1 MACRRTVLSLTTKG
15 LHDAGPI
22 DTVSLNCSSGVNV
35 HSVALL
41 DAGGEAGGGGGE
53 DRELGLPFSRPG
65 ASNLGSIKSK
75 RDPSEFYK
83 AVCSSRTEPSLV
95 VSLPEAR
102 DDACLEIS
110 FTVSAPTTSGYVCSW
125 NIGGDALSQCARPS
139 SWVPCVDAPDA
150 LIEALELQ
158 LLVPP
163 STVGVA
169 SGNLVSIHRSEMLEN
184 WTLYQY
190 QMPYT
195 CAACD
200 VAFAVGDLVL
210 STTVDGLEDAA
221 VPGAPIVNHF
231 VPRGAGDRDAKNDMA
246 HLMAFDKMAFGVLS
260 QALGGAMPTLSTLNF
275 VLLPRAAMPAPLQQG
290 AGFQAICT
298 DDVPPVD
305 CIESSLQLRCDIA
318 LSLAKQW
325 FGFWV
330 RPGSFNDNWM
340 VVALQQWLGDQ
351 FVLKCVGKTDY
362 LYRRYQRHVAVAEMD
377 NGEAP
382 PLAGASFFGTHTLDF
397 TKFYSSKAA
406 VVLSMMENRAGEQ
419 LFKKQVESFF
429 SKEQLIFRAKEF
441 YGDLAKA
448 GDYANEVD
456 PFLERWVFG
465 TGAPQVSIGVQYT
478 KRGSKLD
485 VGLKQIGCDAAF
497 HSAAKAEKTMGVA
510 GVIKV
515 GVQEGSGNKVDH
527 PLHLGTKGYLAKS
540 LSVNPL
546 VKKIAGKRGRKKKS
560 EEALIESKKAA
571 LINAQHPVQFVRLD
585 PSSEFLCLKHVHQPI
600 RMILNKMRNSRDVVS
615 QTEAIKELSMAPAE
629 AAIEGLVECLE
640 DENSQFHWAIRCEA
654 ARALSP
660 LIGMDGST
668 LGATA
673 LLSFYKRRFYDA
685 DGETPLRVHFSTIE
699 DYFVT
704 EAVLLSL
711 TKCKFN
717 FDVISFFVECLDG
730 LWISEMNVD
739 NRSLLAMFMTC
750 VGRLGPKKS
759 DLASEDEAQL
769 AEFIH
774 TKAFG
779 ILDRYLDMDLA
790 DDDGRNWTIS
800 SGAPGSAPPCG
811 RFAVAE
817 ACATGMASLAT
828 SGTCSPEI
836 VNRATARLE
845 ALVAGDATPD
855 GVVEAGCGAL
865 ARMKT
870 AFHSFDDALSWG
882 LDVSQNRREPR
893 VALRIWEELM
903 GVASRGTKVDW
914 DRLERFI
921 ARENGDRL
929 LQHAA
934 FVVAAIVMG
943 KRVWVWEL
951 TDKKK
956 THIALKVDLKA
967 SVAASEGQQEHQQ
980 VTSEAPE
987 KEPRPKKISLIVSK
1001 QAGNADSKEEGVPAA
1016 PAAPDVPAA
1025 PGVPD
1030 VPAAAAHAPTPPATK
1045 IKLGGMKLKLKLGQ
1059 TKTNGE
1065 KTT

>member
-1 MACRRTVLSLTTKG
+1 M
-15 LHDAGPI
+15 
-22 DTVSLNCSSGVNV
+22 NV
-35 HSVALL
+35 HSVASL
-41 DAGGEAGGGGGE
+41 DAGGDADRGGGE
-53 DRELGLPFSRPG
+53 GRELDFSFSRPA

-75 RDPSEFYK
+75 KDPGEFYK
-83 AVCSSRTEPSLV
+83 AVCASRAEPSLF
-95 VSLPEAR
+95 VSLPEAH
-102 DDACLEIS
+102 DHLCLEIS
-110 FTVSAPTTSGYVCSW
+110 FTVDAPTTSGYVCSW
-125 NIGGDALSQCARPS
+125 NIGGDGLSQCAPPS
-139 SWVPCVDAPDA
+139 LWMPCVDTSDA
-150 LIEALELQ
+150 LIDALELQ

-169 SGNLVSIHRSEMLEN
+169 SGNLVSIQRSEMLEN

-190 QMPYT
+190 QMPYA

-200 VAFAVGDLVL
+200 VVFAVGELVL
-210 STTVDGLEDAA
+210 STAVDGLEDGGGA
-221 VPGAPIVNHF
+221 GAPIIINHF
-231 VPRGAGDRDAKNDMA
+231 VPRGVGDREAKSDMT
-246 HLMAFDKMAFGVLS
+246 HLMTFDKMAFGVLS
-260 QALGGAMPTLSTLNF
+260 QALGGAIPTLSTLNIVF
-275 VLLPRAAMPAPLQQG
+275 LPRAAMPASLQQG
-290 AGFQAICT
+290 VGFQAICM

-330 RPGSFNDNWM
+330 RSGSFNDNWM

-429 SKEQLIFRAKEF
+429 SKEQLVFRAKEF
-441 YGDLAKA
+441 FEDLAKA

-465 TGAPQVSIGVQYT
+465 SGAPMVSIGVQYT

-515 GVQEGSGNKVDH
+515 GVHEGSGNKVDH

-600 RMILNKMRNSRDVVS
+600 RMIMNKLRNSRDVVS
-615 QTEAIKELSMAPAE
+615 QAEAIKELSMAPAE
-629 AAIEGLVECLE
+629 AALDGLVECLE

-654 ARALSP
+654 ARELSP
-660 LIGMDGST
+660 LIGMDGSA

-673 LLSFYKRRFYDA
+673 LLSFYRRRFYDE
-685 DGETPLRVHFSTIE
+685 DGETPLRVQFSTIE

-730 LWISEMNVD
+730 LWVGDMNVD

-759 DLASEDEAQL
+759 DLTSEDEVQL

-774 TKAFG
+774 NKAFD
-779 ILDRYLDMDLA
+779 ILDRYLNMDLA
-790 DDDGRNWTIS
+790 DDDGRNWTIP
-800 SGAPGSAPPCG
+800 SGAPGSASPSG

-817 ACATGMASLAT
+817 ACATGMAALAT

-836 VNRATARLE
+836 VGRATRRLE

-865 ARMKT
+865 ARIMT
-870 AFHSFDDALSWG
+870 AFRSFDVALSWG
-882 LDVSQNRREPR
+882 LDASQNRHEPR
-893 VALRIWEELM
+893 VALRIWEELI
-903 GVASRGTKVDW
+903 GVASRGAKVDW
-914 DRLERFI
+914 GRLERFI
-921 ARENGDRL
+921 AKENGDRL

-943 KRVWVWEL
+943 KRIWVWEL

-956 THIALKVDLKA
+956 THIALKVDLNA
-967 SVAASEGQQEHQQ
+967 SVAAGSGAQQQQ
-980 VTSEAPE
+980 LTPADPGT
-987 KEPRPKKISLIVSK
+987 EPQPKKIALIAPK
-1001 QAGNADSKEEGVPAA
+1001 TTGNTDVKDEGAVPAGA
-1016 PAAPDVPAA
+1016 GAALTA
-1025 PGVPD
+1025 
-1030 VPAAAAHAPTPPATK
+1030 PATK
-1045 IKLGGMKLKLKLGQ
+1045 IKLGGMKLKLKVGQ
-1059 TKTNGE
+1059 SKTNGS
-1065 KTT
+1065 

>member
-1 MACRRTVLSLTTKG
+1 MSVY
-15 LHDAGPI
+15 
-22 DTVSLNCSSGVNV
+22 
-35 HSVALL
+35 SVALL
-41 DAGGEAGGGGGE
+41 DAGGDAGGVRGE
-53 DRELGLPFSRPG
+53 ARELDFSFSRPA
-65 ASNLGSIKSK
+65 ASNLGSIKNK
-75 RDPSEFYK
+75 KDPSEFYK
-83 AVCSSRTEPSLV
+83 AVCSSRTEPSLFV
-95 VSLPEAR
+95 PLPDAR
-102 DDACLEIS
+102 DHVCLEIS
-110 FTVSAPTTSGYVCSW
+110 FTVSVPTSSGYVCSW
-125 NIGGDALSQCARPS
+125 NIGGDALSQCAPPS
-139 SWVPCVDAPDA
+139 SWMPCVDAPDA
-150 LIEALELQ
+150 LIEAMEIQ

-169 SGNLVSIHRSEMLEN
+169 SGNLVSIQRSAMLEN

-190 QMPYT
+190 QMPYSCST
-195 CAACD
+195 CD
-200 VAFAVGDLVL
+200 VVFAVGELVL
-210 STTVDGLEDAA
+210 STAGNGLEDAGG
-221 VPGAPIVNHF
+221 PGAPIINHF
-231 VPRGAGDRDAKNDMA
+231 VPRGVGNRDAKNDMA

-260 QALGGAMPTLSTLNF
+260 QALGGATPTLSTLNIVF
-275 VLLPRAAMPAPLQQG
+275 LPRAAMPAPLQQG
-290 AGFQAICT
+290 VGFQAICM

-305 CIESSLQLRCDIA
+305 CIESSLQMRCDIA
-318 LSLAKQW
+318 FSLAKQW

-330 RPGSFNDNWM
+330 RSASFNDNWM

-351 FVLKCVGKTDY
+351 FLLKCVGKTDY
-362 LYRRYQRHVAVAEMD
+362 LYRRYQRHVAVAQMD

-429 SKEQLIFRAKEF
+429 SKEQLVFRAREF
-441 YGDLAKA
+441 FEDLAKA

-465 TGAPQVSIGVQYT
+465 CGAPMVSIGVQYT

-600 RMILNKMRNSRDVVS
+600 RMIMNKLRNSRDVVS
-615 QTEAIKELSMAPAE
+615 QAEAIKELSMAPAE
-629 AAIEGLVECLE
+629 AALEGLVECLE
-640 DENSQFHWAIRCEA
+640 DQNSQFHWTIRCEA
-654 ARALSP
+654 ARALAP
-660 LIGMDGST
+660 MIGMDGSA

-673 LLSFYKRRFYDA
+673 LLSFYRRRFYHE

-711 TKCKFN
+711 TKCKFD

-730 LWISEMNVD
+730 LWVGEMNVD

-759 DLASEDEAQL
+759 DLTSEDEVQL

-774 TKAFG
+774 TKAFD

-790 DDDGRNWTIS
+790 DDDGRNWTIP
-800 SGAPGSAPPCG
+800 SGAPGSASPSG

-817 ACATGMASLAT
+817 ACVTGMAALAT
-828 SGTCSPEI
+828 SGTCSAEI
-836 VNRATARLE
+836 VNRATSRLE

-855 GVVEAGCGAL
+855 GVIEAGCGAL

-870 AFHSFDDALSWG
+870 AFCSFDDALSWG
-882 LDVSQNRREPR
+882 LEVSQNRQEPR

-914 DRLERFI
+914 GRLERFM
-921 ARENGDRL
+921 AQENGDRL

-943 KRVWVWEL
+943 KRIWIWEL

-967 SVAASEGQQEHQQ
+967 SMAISGAQQERQELI
-980 VTSEAPE
+980 SEAPD
-987 KEPRPKKISLIVSK
+987 KEPQPKKIWLIVPK
-1001 QAGNADSKEEGVPAA
+1001 PTGTADSKDEGAVSSIPAVPAA
-1016 PAAPDVPAA
+1016 PMVAAPPPA
-1025 PGVPD
+1025 PQ
-1030 VPAAAAHAPTPPATK
+1030 ATK

-1065 KTT
+1065 

>member
-1 MACRRTVLSLTTKG
+1 M
-15 LHDAGPI
+15 
-22 DTVSLNCSSGVNV
+22 
-35 HSVALL
+35 HSVSLL
-41 DAGGEAGGGGGE
+41 DAGRDAGGDAGGVGG
-53 DRELGLPFSRPG
+53 DGRELDLSFSRPA
-65 ASNLGSIKSK
+65 ASNPGSIKSK
-75 RDPSEFYK
+75 KDPSEFYK
-83 AVCSSRTEPSLV
+83 AVCSSRSEPSLF

-102 DDACLEIS
+102 DQVRLEIS
-110 FTVSAPTTSGYVCSW
+110 FTVSAPTTSGYICSW
-125 NIGGDALSQCARPS
+125 NIGGDALSQCAPPS
-139 SWVPCVDAPDA
+139 SWVPCLDAPDA
-150 LIEALELQ
+150 LVETMELQ

-169 SGNLVSIHRSEMLEN
+169 SGNLVSIQRSSMLEN

-190 QMPYT
+190 QMPYA
-195 CAACD
+195 CSACD
-200 VAFAVGDLVL
+200 VVFAVGELVL
-210 STTVDGLEDAA
+210 STAGDGLEDPGG
-221 VPGAPIVNHF
+221 PGAPIINHF
-231 VPRGAGDRDAKNDMA
+231 VPRGVGNRDAKNDMA
-246 HLMAFDKMAFGVLS
+246 HLMAFDRMVFGVLS
-260 QALGGAMPTLSTLNF
+260 QALGGATPTLSTLNIVF
-275 VLLPRAAMPAPLQQG
+275 LPRAAMPAPLQQG
-290 AGFQAICT
+290 VGFQAICM

-330 RPGSFNDNWM
+330 RSASFNDNWM

-382 PLAGASFFGTHTLDF
+382 PLAGASFFGTHALDF

-429 SKEQLIFRAKEF
+429 SKEQLVFRAKEF
-441 YGDLAKA
+441 FEDLAKA

-465 TGAPQVSIGVQYT
+465 CGAPMVSIGVQYT

-585 PSSEFLCLKHVHQPI
+585 PSSEFLCLKYVHQPL
-600 RMILNKMRNSRDVVS
+600 RMIMNKLRNSRDVVS
-615 QTEAIKELSMAPAE
+615 QAEAIKELSMAPAE

-640 DENSQFHWAIRCEA
+640 DENNQFHWTIRCEA

-660 LIGMDGST
+660 MIGMDGSS

-673 LLSFYKRRFYDA
+673 LLSFYRRRFYDA

-704 EAVLLSL
+704 ETVLLSL
-711 TKCKFN
+711 TKCKFD

-730 LWISEMNVD
+730 LWVGEMNVD

-759 DLASEDEAQL
+759 DLTSEDEVQL

-774 TKAFG
+774 TKAFD
-779 ILDRYLDMDLA
+779 ILDRYLNMDLA

-800 SGAPGSAPPCG
+800 SDAPGSASPSG
-811 RFAVAE
+811 RFAVAK
-817 ACATGMASLAT
+817 ACVTGMAALVT

-836 VNRATARLE
+836 VNRATSRLE

-870 AFHSFDDALSWG
+870 AFCSFEDALSWG
-882 LDVSQNRREPR
+882 LEVSRNRREPR